1 MMCQIFT
8 VVILVGNDY
17 WGKRLADKAFDRT
30 SEGMLKE
37 LKKIY
42 RNQSK
47 DIQDK
52 VTDLYLKMIEDGGIS
67 TTNLYAYGRYTELI
81 REINTILQGYGGK
94 EIEIVSGGL
103 ESAYKEAF
111 SETSETLGQSVK
123 WGLQNTYI
131 MEEVVNANLK
141 GANFSKRIWNNR
153 SSLLQTLEKNI
164 QDVVASGQ
172 SKDKAIKSIMGIEKA
187 SFRNADR
194 LVRTE
199 TMRVINDGQK
209 QSFTANGYT
218 HGYYIYSDDDRNC
231 EECERISK
239 ESRRNPLLLDSME
252 AVHHPNCRCTIR
264 PVVSTRTAFDIAKQ
278 NGEQAKYEAAL
289 AKSAKG
295 DIINQSGKSISATGA
310 NKFDKGFTEANL
322 MRHFMKHGS
331 EYPKMTDAEYNEYA
345 LKLIQQPVTDDI
357 LGYKTSGGAVV
368 RYKVST
374 NDFVKGYPEGGIAS
388 MYKPKGD
395 ATKGYRY
402 FEKLRDE
409 EGFLDD

>member
-1 MMCQIFT
+1 MS
-8 VVILVGNDY
+8 NDY
-17 WGKRLADKAFDRT
+17 WGKRLADKAFDRN

-42 RNQSK
+42 RNQTR

-52 VTDLYLKMIEDGGIS
+52 VTDLYIKMIEDGGIS
-67 TTNLYAYGRYTELI
+67 TTNLYAYGRYTELV
-81 REINTILQGYGGK
+81 REINTILQSYGEK
-94 EIEIVSGGL
+94 EIKIVSGGL
-103 ESAYKEAF
+103 ESAYR
-111 SETSETLGQSVK
+111 ETFGKTNETLGQPVK

-153 SSLLQTLEKNI
+153 SSLLKNLEKNI

-172 SKDKAIKSIMGIEKA
+172 SKDKAIKNIMSIEKS

-239 ESRRNPLLLDSME
+239 ESRENPLLLDTMD

-264 PVVSTRTAFDIAKQ
+264 PIVPKKTLFGIAKE

-295 DIINQSGKSISATGA
+295 DIIIQSGNNISATGA

-322 MRHFMKHGS
+322 KRHIMKHGS
-331 EYPKMTDAEYNEYA
+331 EYPKMTDEEYNEYA
-345 LKLIQQPVTDDI
+345 LKLIQQPTSENV
-357 LGYKTSGGAVV
+357 LGYKTANGAVV
-368 RYKVST
+368 RYKKET
-374 NDFVKGYPEGGIAS
+374 NDFVKGYPETGIS
-388 MYKPKGD
+388 TLFKPKND
-395 ATKGYRY
+395 PKKGYQY
-402 FEKLRDE
+402 YKNQVKK
-409 EGFLDD
+409 EGIEDD

>member
-1 MMCQIFT
+1 MS
-8 VVILVGNDY
+8 NDY

-30 SEGMLKE
+30 SEEMLKE

-52 VTDLYLKMIEDGGIS
+52 VTDLYMKMIEDGGIS
-67 TTNLYAYGRYTELI
+67 TTNLYAYGRYTELV
-81 REINTILQGYGGK
+81 REISTILQGYGEK
-94 EIEIVSGGL
+94 EIKIVSGGL
-103 ESAYKEAF
+103 ESAYKEVF
-111 SETSETLGQSVK
+111 DKTSEALGQPIK

-153 SSLLQTLEKNI
+153 SSLLKNLEKNI
-164 QDVVASGQ
+164 QDIVASGQ
-172 SKDKAIKSIMGIEKA
+172 SKDKAIKGIKSIEKA

-209 QSFTANGYT
+209 QSFTSNGYT

-239 ESRRNPLLLDSME
+239 ESRKSPLLLETME

-264 PVVSTRTAFDIAKQ
+264 PIVPKTALR
-278 NGEQAKYEAAL
+278 EAIL
-289 AKSAKG
+289 SKG
-295 DIINQSGKSISATGA
+295 TSI
-310 NKFDKGFTEANL
+310 KW
-322 MRHFMKHGS
+322 
-331 EYPKMTDAEYNEYA
+331 
-345 LKLIQQPVTDDI
+345 
-357 LGYKTSGGAVV
+357 
-368 RYKVST
+368 
-374 NDFVKGYPEGGIAS
+374 
-388 MYKPKGD
+388 
-395 ATKGYRY
+395 
-402 FEKLRDE
+402 
-409 EGFLDD
+409 